1 MRAAGDQANTVCGNL
16 QLCTGL
22 EAGIEDATTSV
33 GQRRLGMVRVRCLEE
48 EETEVSGEE
57 EKEEEGGG
65 AEDQLKNLTIETVGT
80 AEEVAEGLEVAL
92 GMATQEMEVE
102 VEDGR
107 GSEGE
112 DAGGGRTTALLCP
125 SSL

>member
-1 MRAAGDQANTVCGNL
+1 M
-16 QLCTGL
+16 
-22 EAGIEDATTSV
+22 EAK
-33 GQRRLGMVRVRCLEE
+33 LN
-48 EETEVSGEE
+48 
-57 EKEEEGGG
+57 
-65 AEDQLKNLTIETVGT
+65 NLTIKTAGT
-80 AEEVAEGLEVAL
+80 AEEAAEGLEVAL

-112 DAGGGRTTALLCP
+112 DEGGGRTTALLCP